1 MENKQGG
8 FLFSIAESDLNQ
20 IFILTFKPDKMKF
33 SAGTLILLAG
43 LLIFQGCA
51 TIKFYSDPEL
61 KKETGLRYYTV
72 KPYLLVEFKAEKDK
86 IKSTIIHL
94 PDLSNPQYVVAKTGI
109 GKTDLKLAFTNS
121 AVTSYGAVSQS
132 MVSETLESVASM
144 LSKSAYAAK
153 EFIPKEVSDLTDNDA
168 YFKLFEIIPAPEGT
182 ILREVF
188 PETP

>member
-1 MENKQGG
+1 M
-8 FLFSIAESDLNQ
+8 
-20 IFILTFKPDKMKF
+20 LTFKPDKMKF

-86 IKSTIIHL
+86 IKSTVIYL

-121 AVTSYGAVSQS
+121 AIVSYGAVSQS

-153 EFIPKEVSDLTDNDA
+153 EFIPKDVTELAEYDE
-168 YFKLFEIIPAPEGT
+168 YFRLYEIIPAPEGT

-188 PETP
+188 PKIP